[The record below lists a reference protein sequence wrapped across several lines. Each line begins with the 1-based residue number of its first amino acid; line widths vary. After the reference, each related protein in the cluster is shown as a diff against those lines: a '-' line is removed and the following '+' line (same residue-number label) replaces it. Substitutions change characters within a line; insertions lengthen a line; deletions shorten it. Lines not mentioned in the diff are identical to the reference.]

1 MKKLLAHIMI
11 LTLVLGDMV
20 SFAKI
25 ANLPSLEWQ
34 RQELEQNIHS
44 KVTNILDSIVTKTQY
59 NVDVEV
65 ITGTPEEPDFNK
77 SEGSTGPT
85 GGTLKIE
92 DQEVEKTEEEKA
104 EEARLAEAKK
114 SKALVKFTDVE
125 PAENTGD
132 YIVFSKFG
140 MEAPL
145 VDDFNDFQ
153 PEGKIVLTME
163 NDEDKKKIEALKEK
177 YNNKEEQYV
186 EQIKKLQKQSQNKIS
201 AVEQMWKYNNSVDVF
216 KNLKSVN
223 VTVRLSES
231 LNDEVKQKIEKYV
244 RDIKFN
250 LGKTKPQIKF
260 EYGVLGSDLNE
271 VTMMDK
277 VKEVLDFISKFATLM
292 GIVLGVILFGFVGNK
307 LINRYFE
314 LNSGTQNSGNFKM
327 EGADAEDED
336 ESSDDTGMPALPG
349 FGGADGGA
357 VGLNGVERFKY
368 FIKNTPNDAI
378 MLVKRWISAGDKQSN
393 SALRALVQQMDNDE
407 LKTLFQSLSEP
418 QRNDWRALLDKPLTT
433 AELTSANDF
442 ISNQIVQSVIVP
454 SEIDDPETYDLIL
467 KLKPENVARLVEE
480 EPAQGAL
487 LMNALSLNF
496 VNQVLNHCEDGVRDS
511 IINKSVEVT
520 QKDVLDNQEKLK
532 QTLQKYVEVVDK
544 KPFVDKVAK
553 LIPMSKPELENS
565 LFKVLAKKTEPLVL
579 KTIAFDNFPAELI
592 QELPEQFLKN
602 TLTDYPLHQK
612 VRMLLSIDDGLR
624 SIFLDI
630 FAPEGTKAN
639 DLISIEFDSIERDEA
654 EYQKVLDDS
663 SDHWFSFV
671 KFVRKEI
678 KRDKQFTREISDLL
692 ENWSDNIQSD
702 NETQSHLRAVA

>member
-231 LNDEVKQKIEKYV
+231 LDDEVKQKIEKYV

-271 VTMMDK
+271 VTFMDK

-336 ESSDDTGMPALPG
+336 DSSDDAGMPTLPG
-349 FGGADGGA
+349 FGGADGG
-357 VGLNGVERFKY
+357 VIGLNGVERFKY

-407 LKTLFQSLSEP
+407 LKTLFQSLSEA
-418 QRNDWRALLDKPLTT
+418 QRNDWRALLDKPLTA

-612 VRMLLSIDDGLR
+612 VRMLLSVDEGLR

-639 DLISIEFDSIERDEA
+639 DLITIEFDSIERDEG
-654 EYQKVLDDS
+654 EYQKVLDEA